1 MASCSSD
8 ICWKGSPPSIEL
20 LSHFYQQSM
29 TKKKKTKINQWLY
42 FCGSISG
49 IFILFHCCVY
59 ISTYYCSYTVSLNLG
74 WVIPPPDSCQD
85 GFSCSKPM
93 TFFIDFR
100 ITFSMYAKKPCWDFD
115 RNYIKSIGQF
125 GENWCFKYVGLSSY
139 NHNMCI
145 HLLRSP
151 WISFNKFCN
160 VQHTDHALC
169 IFKYFCFIWVIIS
182 GIGF

>member
-1 MASCSSD
+1 MTFVEKALL
-8 ICWKGSPPSIEL
+8 PPL
-20 LSHFYQQSM
+20 NCFLTFTNNQWL
-29 TKKKKTKINQWLY
+29 KKKKPVNDCISVALFLESL
-42 FCGSISG
+42 FCSIAASISLP
-49 IFILFHCCVY
+49 ITLN
-59 ISTYYCSYTVSLNLG
+59 YTVSLNIG
-74 WVIPPPDSCQD
+74 WVIPPLDSCQD
-85 GFSCSKPM
+85 GFSCSKPT

-100 ITFSMYAKKPCWDFD
+100 ITFSMHAKKSCWDFD
-115 RNYIKSIGQF
+115 RNCIKSIGQF